1 MNPLTPEQIIVTP
14 AGDLAELASTDLFEL
29 RRRASKILTAAKKL
43 DEHLDRAL
51 ELKYGNQAQKFRL
64 ARGKDTGVIHFH
76 DGPVRVTADLPKK
89 VEWDQKQ
96 LAEIVRRI
104 REGGEDP
111 GEYVEID
118 YRVSEAKFKAWPETL
133 RSVFVPART
142 LKTGKPGFRLALVG
156 EGGVS

>member
-1 MNPLTPEQIIVTP
+1 MTSLTPEGIIATP
-14 AGDLAELASTDLFEL
+14 AGDLADLSSTELFDLRNRVSEII
-29 RRRASKILTAAKKL
+29 SAAKKL

-51 ELKYGNQAQKFRL
+51 QLKYEGQAHKLRL
-64 ARGKDTGVIHFH
+64 ARGKDTGVVHFG

-111 GEYVEID
+111 GEYVEIE
-118 YRVSEAKFKAWPETL
+118 YRVSETKFKAWPETI
-133 RSVFVPART
+133 RRVFVPART
-142 LKTGKPGFRLALVG
+142 VNTGKPGFRLAFVAA
-156 EGGVS
+156 GGKS